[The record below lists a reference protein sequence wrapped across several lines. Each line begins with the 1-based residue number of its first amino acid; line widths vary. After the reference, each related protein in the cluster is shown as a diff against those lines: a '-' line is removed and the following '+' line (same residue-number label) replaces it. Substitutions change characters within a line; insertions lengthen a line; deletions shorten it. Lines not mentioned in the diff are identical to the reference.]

1 MREQDASPRILV
13 TAFRPFAPP
22 GGTMRSANRSQEVL
36 EALLA
41 QSPGACDSLLLPV
54 DPRCEV
60 SLARS
65 LDRDPDGIIS
75 LGETSE
81 PGPWD
86 TNVEEIAYDLP
97 VNVAPNTRHREP
109 RWLSSAF
116 ASAFP
121 LREGMERRDRIG
133 AYWCNR
139 VYFRALQWC
148 NRFARPGVF
157 LHLRTGGDLARQV
170 RHLDHVLKAMDAAL
184 LGVAR

>member
-65 LDRDPDGIIS
+65 S
-75 LGETSE
+75 TA
-81 PGPWD
+81 
-86 TNVEEIAYDLP
+86 T
-97 VNVAPNTRHREP
+97 
-109 RWLSSAF
+109 
-116 ASAFP
+116 
-121 LREGMERRDRIG
+121 
-133 AYWCNR
+133 
-139 VYFRALQWC
+139 
-148 NRFARPGVF
+148 
-157 LHLRTGGDLARQV
+157 RTGSSPSAR
-170 RHLDHVLKAMDAAL
+170 RRSPAP
-184 LGVAR
+184 GTRTSRRSRTTSR